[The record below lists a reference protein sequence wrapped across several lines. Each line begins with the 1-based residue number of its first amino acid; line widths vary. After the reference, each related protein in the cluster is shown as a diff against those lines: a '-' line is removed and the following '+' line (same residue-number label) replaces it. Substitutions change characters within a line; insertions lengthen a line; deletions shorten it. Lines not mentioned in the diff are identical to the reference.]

1 MKIVEVKIKVSDE
14 SYQEF
19 LSYLKSLPVEVI
31 LFGLRFAYK
40 RYAAETGGYL
50 FPGRKS
56 IVKKRLI
63 C

>member
-19 LSYLKSLPVEVI
+19 LSYLKSLPVDVI

-40 RYAAETGGYL
+40 RYAADTLIFTSTIFIVL
-50 FPGRKS
+50 F
-56 IVKKRLI
+56 
-63 C
+63 